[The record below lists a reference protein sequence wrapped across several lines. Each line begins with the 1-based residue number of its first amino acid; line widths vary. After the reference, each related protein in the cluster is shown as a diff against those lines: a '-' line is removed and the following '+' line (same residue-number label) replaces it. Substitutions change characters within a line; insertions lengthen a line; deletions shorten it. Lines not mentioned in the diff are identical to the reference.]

1 MASAAFARGAAAP
14 SSKGSN
20 FGLPM
25 STRESA
31 ASQSQSKTSTTPRPK
46 PLVRSCGFTAPA
58 RWAGKPTWTIDFSIF
73 LTDVAGAISPNC
85 HSARAPLEISRA
97 PLETSKRADAV
108 RTKSR
113 NCVALGALRPPPSIA
128 KCVFGRRGE
137 MPKAL
142 SLSCTA
148 SAASRTSC
156 GTSAESICLPAG
168 PLGANISMLFGRASN
183 VAAFLMSCEGL
194 RTGLDGMA
202 TTWSCGFCA
211 SARARGAAG
220 RAAAPPAVAPR
231 PPPAA
236 WSGAADS
243 PRPAAAAPPRPRPAS
258 SAGASCSSP
267 AASSS
272 PSVSSSGGRS
282 AASPAAS
289 SSDGA
294 PWSGRAAGP
303 VRAAAGEPRGDPS
316 FPGLSAPGV
325 GTERPSTVTPTM
337 SASRGCARCRMFS
350 RSRSASARS
359 SSCVG
364 LGFEVQN
371 LRTFKS
377 SRPLCQATMSQ
388 ARAAWYAESKPPS
401 EKRSP
406 KSENAAL

>member
-220 RAAAPPAVAPR
+220 RAAASPEPDEVD
-231 PPPAA
+231 AA
-236 WSGAADS
+236 ACSA
-243 PRPAAAAPPRPRPAS
+243 RTAAAADI
-258 SAGASCSSP
+258 
-267 AASSS
+267 
-272 PSVSSSGGRS
+272 VSRRILV
-282 AASPAAS
+282 ATAQQALT
-289 SSDGA
+289 
-294 PWSGRAAGP
+294 SGRAAGST
-303 VRAAAGEPRGDPS
+303 E
-316 FPGLSAPGV
+316 SA
-325 GTERPSTVTPTM
+325 E
-337 SASRGCARCRMFS
+337 CA
-350 RSRSASARS
+350 RSRSVGEKASEMAS
-359 SSCVG
+359 
-364 LGFEVQN
+364 
-371 LRTFKS
+371 KS
-377 SRPLCQATMSQ
+377 PL
-388 ARAAWYAESKPPS
+388 
-401 EKRSP
+401 
-406 KSENAAL
+406 LIF